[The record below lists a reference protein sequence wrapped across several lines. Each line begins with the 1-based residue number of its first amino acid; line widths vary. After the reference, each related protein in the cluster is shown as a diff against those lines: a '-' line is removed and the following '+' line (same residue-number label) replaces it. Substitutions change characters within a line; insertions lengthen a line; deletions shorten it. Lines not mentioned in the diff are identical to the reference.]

1 MLGVKVGLALLTV
14 GLAGLNRF
22 WLLPT
27 FGWGRGG
34 LPTALRAETVV
45 LIAVFVA
52 TGVLSTSP
60 LPHAGEMTGV
70 LANVQTFWAY
80 LWAR

>member
-1 MLGVKVGLALLTV
+1 MLGVEV

-22 WLLPT
+22 RLLPAVNR
-27 FGWGRGG
+27 GGG
-34 LPTALRAETVV
+34 LPTNLRAETCV
-45 LIAVFVA
+45 LAAVFVA

-60 LPHAGEMTGV
+60 LPHSGEMTGV